1 MPDLPISGLPSLTTP
16 EPTDVFAIVNN
27 SVTKKTTVQAVGN
40 AVFNQISSSVVLTSQ
55 TGSFASNTAFNNYT
69 QSINNATS
77 SFTTTSS
84 FNSFTSSYNNATGSF
99 GVTPYYGSFLHTASI
114 VLSVTSASYSASFNT
129 TDFAYG
135 VSISGSNQDKIK
147 IANAGVYN
155 IQFSAQFDK
164 TNSANATVYVWLR
177 KNGTDIPIS
186 NTGLTLG
193 GGANDSAVAAWNFF
207 VSASANDY
215 YQLMFAATDNNAR
228 VLYTTPP
235 VGPAVPSLILTVNR
249 VA

>member
-1 MPDLPISGLPSLTTP
+1 MPDLPISALPPLTIP
-16 EPTDVFAIVNN
+16 EPTDVFVIVNN
-27 SVTKKTTVQAVGN
+27 SVTKKATLQSVGN
-40 AVFNQISSSVVLTSQ
+40 TVFNQISSSVVLTSQ
-55 TGSFASNTAFNNYT
+55 SSSFASSTTFNNYT
-69 QSINNATS
+69 QSVNNATS
-77 SFTTTSS
+77 SF
-84 FNSFTSSYNNATGSF
+84 
-99 GVTPYYGSFLHTASI
+99 GVTSYYGSFFHTASI
-114 VLSVTSASYSASFNT
+114 LLSVTSASYSASFNT

-147 IANAGVYN
+147 VANSGVYN

-164 TNSANATVYVWLR
+164 TNSSNATVYVWLR
-177 KNGTDIPIS
+177 KNGTDVPIS

-215 YQLMFAATDNNAR
+215 YQLMFAATGNNTR
-228 VLYTTPP
+228 VLYTIPP
-235 VGPAVPSLILTVNR
+235 FGPAVPSLILTVNR

>member
-1 MPDLPISGLPSLTTP
+1 MPDLPISGLPTLTTP

-40 AVFNQISSSVVLTSQ
+40 AVFNQISSSVALTSQ
-55 TGSFASNTAFNNYT
+55 TS
-69 QSINNATS
+69 
-77 SFTTTSS
+77 
-84 FNSFTSSYNNATGSF
+84 SF
-99 GVTPYYGSFLHTASI
+99 GVTSYYGSFLHTASI
-114 VLSVTSASYSASFNT
+114 SLSVTSASYSASFNT

-147 IANAGVYN
+147 VANSGVYN

-164 TNSANATVYVWLR
+164 TNSSNATVYVWLR
-177 KNGTDIPIS
+177 KNGTDIPVS

-215 YQLMFAATDNNAR
+215 YQLMFAATGNNTR
-228 VLYTTPP
+228 VLYTTPSL
-235 VGPAVPSLILTVNR
+235 GPAVPSIILTVNR

>member
-1 MPDLPISGLPSLTTP
+1 MPDLPISGLPALTTP

-55 TGSFASNTAFNNYT
+55 SSSFASSTTFNNYT
-69 QSINNATS
+69 QSVNNATS
-77 SFTTTSS
+77 SF
-84 FNSFTSSYNNATGSF
+84 
-99 GVTPYYGSFLHTASI
+99 GVTSYYGSFLHTASI
-114 VLSVTSASYSASFNT
+114 LLSVTSASYSASFNT

-147 IANAGVYN
+147 VANSGVYN

-164 TNSANATVYVWLR
+164 TNSSNATVYVWLR
-177 KNGTDIPIS
+177 KNGTDVPIS

-215 YQLMFAATDNNAR
+215 YQLMFAATGNNTR
-228 VLYTTPP
+228 VLYTIPP
-235 VGPAVPSLILTVNR
+235 FGPAVPSLILTVNR